1 MEVIVYTDGGAS
13 GNPGPGGYGAL
24 LIWGKHRA
32 EFKGAF
38 RNTTN
43 NRMELLAVIVALEA
57 LKREPLDVVIYS
69 DSKYVVDSVAKKW
82 VFNWEKVNFAKKK
95 NPDLW
100 KRFLIVYRKHRV
112 RFMWVKGHN
121 GDPNNEHVDQLAVN
135 AYKQGPLLIDEAYEK
150 GLAG

>member
-1 MEVIVYTDGGAS
+1 
-13 GNPGPGGYGAL
+13 
-24 LIWGKHRA
+24 
-32 EFKGAF
+32 
-38 RNTTN
+38 
-43 NRMELLAVIVALEA
+43 
-57 LKREPLDVVIYS
+57 
-69 DSKYVVDSVAKKW
+69 

-100 KRFLIVYRKHRV
+100 KRFLVVYRKHRV